1 MVRCDRAKMG
11 RGPIKGAFRILVA
24 YQKTGGSVILKGEI
38 MRRPLCVAALVYTI
52 SVWILLQFMP
62 WEPETYPDWN
72 KKSVW
77 AEGVVVSREYQTN
90 ENGEV
95 KLLVE
100 LQDPLISETSGKAG
114 GKEDPGEMD
123 ADAADKKSL
132 HLPRKLLCRMGDGST
147 ENAKE
152 LDERLPIGSRI
163 TVTGK
168 FRIFRQ
174 ASNAGEF
181 DSRLYYR
188 ILGCEAQLTGAGLQ
202 AAEPPERSLSP
213 GSLRFG
219 TEELLH
225 RARRR
230 MSAVLTECLPGQSA
244 EIMKAMLLGEKGGLD
259 PELKELYQGAGI
271 VHILA
276 ISGLHIL
283 MIGMGVFRLL
293 RKLRAGN
300 GTAAVSAMAVILLYG
315 QMTGMSAS
323 SRRAAMMFLLRM
335 LAKLAHRTYDLLT
348 AVSIAGVLLLIR
360 EPLLL
365 RYSGFLFSFGAVLGI
380 ALLMPSYETRPMK
393 GLSVSLAVLPVHLTG
408 YGTFPILSI
417 ALNLLVIPLMS
428 AVMAGGFLT
437 LALGLVSPVLG
448 KVAGAVPAGIL
459 VFYEILCKTAQNV
472 PGQEMVLGA
481 PSGVQTAVY
490 LGILALTAS
499 LKEGAKLWKPL
510 GTLCGKMRKKAGKF
524 RKKTKS
530 FSGAA
535 DKNLQT
541 GSELFSRTECEKIQR
556 GRKSRPQEADEKTP
570 EEAAKQRIWR
580 REGLRIALTAAALLV
595 LLIRIR
601 PGFSLHAVDV
611 GQGDGILIQADG
623 VNIWMDGGSTD
634 KQDVAEY
641 QILPLL
647 HYYGVRRLDCCI
659 LTHEDEDHRNG
670 LEELLQNEG
679 ENGAVEIGLLLLPS
693 VRAEEKTDGYRKMEE
708 LASEHGVPVR
718 YLKEGDLLERGKL
731 RMECLHPEENSGYAE
746 ANERSVT
753 LYLTYGD
760 FSCLLNGDLEGAGE
774 ERLLQYVRTE
784 RQKKEQTENMVAG
797 TAKEGRMAEPDGR
810 TEESA
815 VTEAEERVEEEAGM
829 EENAETK
836 IPVTLLHVA
845 HHGSRG
851 ATSEDFLQT
860 FRPVYAYVSCGEDNR
875 YGHPHQETLER
886 LQEAGVQRIYDTR
899 YGGELTFTTDGKR
912 LRVRTFKGKQ

>member
-1 MVRCDRAKMG
+1 
-11 RGPIKGAFRILVA
+11 
-24 YQKTGGSVILKGEI
+24 

-100 LQDPLISETSGKAG
+100 LQDPVIAEASGIPEGQADSG
-114 GKEDPGEMD
+114 GMD
-123 ADAADKKSL
+123 AAERESL
-132 HLPRKLLCRMGDGST
+132 RLPRNLLCRMGDGSM
-147 ENAKE
+147 EKAAE
-152 LDERLPIGSRI
+152 LDELLPIGSRI

-188 ILGCEAQLTGAGLQ
+188 ILGCEAQLTGAELQ
-202 AAEPPERSLSP
+202 AEERPERSASFR
-213 GSLRFG
+213 SLWLG

-225 RARRR
+225 CARRR
-230 MSAVLTECLPGQSA
+230 MSEVLTGCLPGQSA

-259 PELKELYQGAGI
+259 PELKDLYQGAGI

-293 RKLRAGN
+293 RRLRAGN
-300 GTAAVSAMAVILLYG
+300 KAAAVSAMAVILLYG

-323 SRRAAMMFLLRM
+323 SRRAALMFLLRM
-335 LAKLAHRTYDLLT
+335 LAKLVHRTYDLLT
-348 AVSIAGVLLLIR
+348 AVSIAGVLLLIQ

-380 ALLMPSYETRPMK
+380 ALLVPSYETRPMK
-393 GLSVSLAVLPVHLTG
+393 GLSVSLAVLPVHLVC

-437 LALGLVSPVLG
+437 LALGLISPALG
-448 KVAGAVPAGIL
+448 KITGTVPAGIL
-459 VFYEILCKTAQNV
+459 VFYEVLCKTAQSV
-472 PGQEMVLGA
+472 PGQEMVFGA
-481 PSGVQTAVY
+481 PSGGQTAVY
-490 LGILALTAS
+490 LGILAAIAS
-499 LKEGAKLWKPL
+499 LKEGAELWKPL
-510 GTLCGKMRKKAGKF
+510 EALNRKT
-524 RKKTKS
+524 REE
-530 FSGAA
+530 
-535 DKNLQT
+535 
-541 GSELFSRTECEKIQR
+541 SENQLI
-556 GRKSRPQEADEKTP
+556 
-570 EEAAKQRIWR
+570 R
-580 REGLRIALTAAALLV
+580 RHEGLRIVLTAAALLV
-595 LLIRIR
+595 LLVRIR

-634 KQDVAEY
+634 KSDVAKY

-670 LEELLQNEG
+670 LAELLRSEG
-679 ENGAVEIGLLLLPS
+679 ENGSVEIGLLLLPS
-693 VRAEEKTDGYRKMEE
+693 ARAEEKTEGYREMEK

-731 RMECLHPEENSGYAE
+731 RMECLHPEENSSYAE

-784 RQKKEQTENMVAG
+784 KGETEKEKEADEENHITGDEKKTDKESETMESEKNM
-797 TAKEGRMAEPDGR
+797 EG
-810 TEESA
+810 TEE
-815 VTEAEERVEEEAGM
+815 T
-829 EENAETK
+829 AETVEAK

-851 ATSEDFLQT
+851 ATSEEFLQT
-860 FRPVYAYVSCGEDNR
+860 FRPMYAYVSCGEGNR
-875 YGHPHQETLER
+875 YGHPHEETLER

-912 LRVRTFKGKQ
+912 LRVRTFKEKQ

>member
-1 MVRCDRAKMG
+1 
-11 RGPIKGAFRILVA
+11 
-24 YQKTGGSVILKGEI
+24 

-77 AEGVVVSREYQTN
+77 AEGIVVSREYHTN

-95 KLLVE
+95 RLLVE
-100 LQDPLISETSGKAG
+100 LQDPVIAEASVIPEEQADSGG
-114 GKEDPGEMD
+114 MD
-123 ADAADKKSL
+123 AAEQKTL
-132 HLPRKLLCRMGDGST
+132 QLPRSLLCRMGDGSM
-147 ENAKE
+147 EKAAE
-152 LDERLPIGSRI
+152 LDELLPIGSRI

-188 ILGCEAQLTGAGLQ
+188 ILGCEAQLTGAELQ
-202 AAEPPERSLSP
+202 AEERPERSVSLR
-213 GSLRFG
+213 SLRFE

-225 RARRR
+225 RTRRR
-230 MSAVLTECLPGQSA
+230 MSAVLTGCLPGQSA

-259 PELKELYQGAGI
+259 PELKDLYQGAGI

-293 RKLRAGN
+293 RRLRAGN

-323 SRRAAMMFLLRM
+323 SRRAALMFLLRM
-335 LAKLAHRTYDLLT
+335 LAKLVHRTYDLLT

-380 ALLMPSYETRPMK
+380 ALLVPSYETRPMK
-393 GLSVSLAVLPVHLTG
+393 GLSVSLAVLPVHLVC

-417 ALNLLVIPLMS
+417 VLNLLVIPLMS

-437 LALGLVSPVLG
+437 LALGLISPVLG
-448 KVAGAVPAGIL
+448 KIAGTVPTGIL
-459 VFYEILCKTAQNV
+459 VFYEVLCKTAQSV
-472 PGQEMVLGA
+472 PGQEMVFGA
-481 PSGVQTAVY
+481 PSGGQTAVY
-490 LGILALTAS
+490 LGILAVIAS
-499 LKEGAKLWKPL
+499 LKEGTELWKPL

-524 RKKTKS
+524 QRRK
-530 FSGAA
+530 
-535 DKNLQT
+535 
-541 GSELFSRTECEKIQR
+541 EK
-556 GRKSRPQEADEKTP
+556 RPQAADEKT
-570 EEAAKQRIWR
+570 AKQRVRR
-580 REGLRIALTAAALLV
+580 REGLRIVLTAAALLV
-595 LLIRIR
+595 LLVRIR

-634 KQDVAEY
+634 KSDVAEY

-647 HYYGVRRLDCCI
+647 HYYGVRKLDCCI

-670 LEELLQNEG
+670 LVELLRSEG
-679 ENGAVEIGLLLLPS
+679 ENGSVEIGLLLLPS
-693 VRAEEKTDGYRKMEE
+693 VRAEEKTEGYREMEE
-708 LASEHGVPVR
+708 LASERGVPVR

-731 RMECLHPEENSGYAE
+731 RMECLHPEENSSYAE

-774 ERLLQYVRTE
+774 ERLLRYVREEKGKTE
-784 RQKKEQTENMVAG
+784 KEKDADEENHITGDEKKTDKESETMESEKNM
-797 TAKEGRMAEPDGR
+797 EG
-810 TEESA
+810 TEE
-815 VTEAEERVEEEAGM
+815 T
-829 EENAETK
+829 AETVEAK

-851 ATSEDFLQT
+851 ATSEEFLQT
-860 FRPVYAYVSCGEDNR
+860 FRPMYAYVSCGEGNR

-899 YGGELTFTTDGKR
+899 YGGELTFTTDGKP
-912 LRVRTFKGKQ
+912 LRVRSFNAK